1 MYLTRNN
8 VNVSENKN
16 KIVIDLGNHSKK
28 GISLLLLC
36 AISVILMSLYNK
48 CTEWINIMMSLM
60 SNIANTSNR

>member
-16 KIVIDLGNHSKK
+16 KIVVDLGSHSKK

-48 CTEWINIMMSLM
+48 YTEWINIVMSLM